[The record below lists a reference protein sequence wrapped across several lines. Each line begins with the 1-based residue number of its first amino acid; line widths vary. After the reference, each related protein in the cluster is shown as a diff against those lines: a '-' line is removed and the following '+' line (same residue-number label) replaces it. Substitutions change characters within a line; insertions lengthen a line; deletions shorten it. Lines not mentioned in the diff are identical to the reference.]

1 LSSIIFVILVSSS
14 LWSGTEGTIRGAVR
28 NVEGDP
34 MIGAQVYI
42 GDLGVGAVA
51 DMDGNYILIN
61 VPLGTFDVTASM
73 LSYGTQVVSVDVIM
87 DATQWMNFALDV
99 EAIDAFSRFLVSQ
112 QQAALALTA
121 NKLADIPKGLHA
133 QLIVMDD
140 LAITWKSDGTLNYD
154 DLRSEL
160 STWFALESDDIDVP
174 AALNANDTNRNDP
187 NRSDQN
193 HNKQNSELASLPHTL
208 IQLNDGFVRFD
219 ERTVFEKLNFTLN
232 KNDHWQITGPNGS
245 GKTCLLQM
253 FTGDNSHC
261 YTNDLTMFGIKRGTG
276 ESIWDI
282 KKHIGIMSNSLHMQ
296 YKVNA
301 NVEHV
306 IISGFHDSIGLYT
319 RPTLA
324 ERNVAGQWLAV
335 LGLQQ
340 KKNTPFQSLSFGDQR
355 LVLIARSMVKHPALL
370 ILDEPC
376 NGLDDFNRQK
386 ALKLIDILAKA
397 GTSTLLYVNHNP
409 EECIPSIRN
418 TLNMKDYNV

>member
-1 LSSIIFVILVSSS
+1 
-14 LWSGTEGTIRGAVR
+14 
-28 NVEGDP
+28 
-34 MIGAQVYI
+34 
-42 GDLGVGAVA
+42 
-51 DMDGNYILIN
+51 
-61 VPLGTFDVTASM
+61 
-73 LSYGTQVVSVDVIM
+73 
-87 DATQWMNFALDV
+87 
-99 EAIDAFSRFLVSQ
+99 
-112 QQAALALTA
+112 
-121 NKLADIPKGLHA
+121 
-133 QLIVMDD
+133 MDD
-140 LAITWKSDGTLNYD
+140 LAITWKSDGALNYD

-174 AALNANDTNRNDP
+174 AALNANDTNRK
-187 NRSDQN
+187 DQN
-193 HNKQNSELASLPHTL
+193 HNKQNSELDALPHTL

-301 NVEHV
+301 SVEHV

-386 ALKLIDILAKA
+386 ALKLIDKLAKA